1 VMFRGSKT
9 AMKITTKAPNKADFR
24 RAPELWSKG
33 RDEVVS
39 VPLLSTM
46 KNKTDGPSPARR
58 SREWG

>member
-1 VMFRGSKT
+1 
-9 AMKITTKAPNKADFR
+9 MKITTKAPNNADFR
-24 RAPELWSKG
+24 RAPEPWSKG